1 MYQVEQVIDLIEKL
15 VVQLE
20 GLKYTKNSMLAAKL
34 VGGIEVGI
42 NISQVASDRWNTR
55 VAVATKM
62 VMEHAPKPVE
72 IKDDNIKILQQPIV
86 PPPPKPVS
94 LGLPQLPVDAAPT
107 VEVEGGA

>member
-1 MYQVEQVIDLIEKL
+1 MYAVEQVIDLIEKL

-55 VAVATKM
+55 VAIATQK
-62 VMEHAPKPVE
+62 VMENAPEPV
-72 IKDDNIKILQQPIV
+72 KVNADNLKALQQPIMPKPV
-86 PPPPKPVS
+86 PAPVS

-107 VEVEGGA
+107 IQVEG

>member
-1 MYQVEQVIDLIEKL
+1 MYQIEQVVDLVEKL

-55 VAVATKM
+55 VSNATLAVMA
-62 VMEHAPKPVE
+62 HAPKPVE
-72 IKDDNIKILQQPIV
+72 IKEDNLKALQQPILPPT
-86 PPPPKPVS
+86 PPPAPVT
-94 LGLPQLPVDAAPT
+94 LGLPQIETSGPT
-107 VEVEGGA
+107 PQVEG